1 MLFDPD
7 PNADTSSV
15 WPDRPVHQGR
25 GGLDPLARQGADVP
39 DHVPDDLLT
48 RYGREAGQKVRYRR
62 SQRYRAS
69 RGLHDAV
76 STLRDS
82 DVWMLAVMIFFW
94 LVAGAAAIGAI
105 VYAISLWPW
114 FGAYVLVPLVGLF
127 ILSLGL
133 AAKLAKKRQPQDD
146 EAQ

>member
-1 MLFDPD
+1 MLSDPD
-7 PNADTSSV
+7 PEADQGPV
-15 WPDRPVHQGR
+15 RPDPSAQR
-25 GGLDPLARQGADVP
+25 GGGDLDPLARQDADVP

-69 RGLHDAV
+69 RGLHDTV

-114 FGAYVLVPLVGLF
+114 FGAYILVPLLGLF
-127 ILSLGL
+127 VLSLGL
-133 AAKLAKKRQPQDD
+133 AAKLTKKRRPQDD
-146 EAQ
+146 EPQ